1 MLVQLEGAEG
11 RPVAQLGGTLSTGKC
26 HAHLGERMTS

>member
-11 RPVAQLGGTLSTGKC
+11 KPVAQLGGTLSTGKC
-26 HAHLGERMTS
+26 AHLGERMTS